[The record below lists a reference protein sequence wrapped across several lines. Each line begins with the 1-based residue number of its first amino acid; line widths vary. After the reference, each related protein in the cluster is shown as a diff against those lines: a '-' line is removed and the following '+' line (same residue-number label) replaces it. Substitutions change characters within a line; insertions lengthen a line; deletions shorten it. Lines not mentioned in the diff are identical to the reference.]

1 MAWMALLLVMASAPV
16 HAGWNLLAKRQRSEG
31 AFFFGL
37 LKWITIIGLGPVV
50 LSEVFRPGM
59 PAKAWV
65 CVLISGCC
73 CGIYFFFLAKSYAS
87 SDFTVVYPIARA
99 LPVLL
104 VGLGD
109 VFRGHNPSAMGWVGM
124 SLVALGCVLTPL
136 TSFKDIRWKKYVNW
150 ASVWMVLTALATVG
164 YSLSDKTAAEV
175 LIRGPISA
183 AKYGYFFFLIA
194 FLFYGGLWHWLGK
207 EKEESQN
214 IKQSEAA
221 LGAVLNYGCY
231 WMVLWAYQM
240 VGQASYIVA
249 FRQFSIVL
257 GVLAAFVIYR
267 ERGLA
272 TRITAAVMIT
282 GGLVIIGLWG

>member
-1 MAWMALLLVMASAPV
+1 MALLLVMVSAPMY
-16 HAGWNLLAKRQRSEG
+16 AGWNLLARRQRAEG
-31 AFFFGL
+31 AFFSGL
-37 LKWITIIGLGPVV
+37 LRWVTVLGLAPAV
-50 LSEVFRPGM
+50 LSEVLTPDI

-73 CGIYFFFLAKSYAS
+73 CGLYFFFLARSYAN

-109 VFRGHNPSAMGWVGM
+109 VVRGHSPSVVSWFGM
-124 SLVALGCVLTPL
+124 SLVAVGCVLTPL

-150 ASVWMVLTALATVG
+150 SSVWMVLTALATAA

-175 LIRGPISA
+175 LPRGPISA

-194 FLFYGGLWHWLGK
+194 FLFYHGLRHWLPGDTK
-207 EKEESQN
+207 KPQR
-214 IKQSEAA
+214 IKQPEVA
-221 LGAVLNYGCY
+221 LGAALNYGCY
-231 WMVLWAYQM
+231 WMVLWAYQL

-257 GVLAAFVIYR
+257 GVVAAFVIYK

-272 TRITAAVMIT
+272 VRITAAGMIT
-282 GGLVIIGLWG
+282 AGLVIIGLWG